1 MEDDLDKIANGEKDW
16 VETLREFYEPFSEN
30 LNKKYKEIRGAGI
43 LEKTEKK
50 CPKCGAPL
58 FIRVSKYGKFLA
70 CSNYPKCKYTFD
82 LENSTGIQCPQCKK
96 GEIVKRK
103 SKKGK
108 IFWGCSNYPK
118 CDFVLWS
125 EPTGEICP
133 KCASLLIKENKKI
146 KCSNKNCDF
155 EK

>member
-1 MEDDLDKIANGEKDW
+1 L
-16 VETLREFYEPFSEN
+16 
-30 LNKKYKEIRGAGI
+30 
-43 LEKTEKK
+43 
-50 CPKCGAPL
+50 CPK
-58 FIRVSKYGKFLA
+58 
-70 CSNYPKCKYTFD
+70 
-82 LENSTGIQCPQCKK
+82 CKK

-133 KCASLLIKENKKI
+133 KCGSLLVKENKKI